1 MEQPNGNPCPEC
13 GAPRHR
19 DNTPSCACTL
29 RASDALRDA
38 RTAQAAAAEDFDPLR
53 IRPYVELDGG
63 TAGDTPDAP
72 DRAPEGAPGGA
83 PGGAPDGG
91 RENGKAQGG
100 QDVTAE
106 SGAPRAADA
115 TMPLRAVTPDAA
127 GAPDASGAHAPTGTP
142 APAGS
147 PGAGAPDA
155 GSPTSVLPAPLAPPA
170 TEPSA
175 ADLHLFES
183 GHPHP
188 SEAAPAVDDT
198 TDRAAA
204 PAPRRRRTALLAA
217 AGAVVA
223 VVGAAGWA
231 SGLFSY
237 ETPSRDG
244 APPQDIRAGVPDP
257 SSAAPSAAPATS
269 ASSAAPAS
277 ASPSPSTSASASPS
291 ASPSPSASSAAPS
304 PSEPAEPSATP
315 ASTAPADSPE
325 ETDED
330 DRDTTGP
337 VLSRGDRG
345 PEVTELQLRLRQ
357 LYLYN
362 DDINGQ
368 FTHRLEDALRN
379 YQWSRGLQDELSVYG
394 PATRARL
401 ESETREP

>member
-19 DNTPSCACTL
+19 DNTPSCTCTL

-63 TAGDTPDAP
+63 TAESTADTPG
-72 DRAPEGAPGGA
+72 RAPGDGAED
-83 PGGAPDGG
+83 APDGG
-91 RENGKAQGG
+91 RGTGKAPGAPG
-100 QDVTAE
+100 APAE
-106 SGAPRAADA
+106 SGAPQAADA
-115 TMPLRAVTPDAA
+115 TVPLRAVD
-127 GAPDASGAHAPTGTP
+127 PDASPVPDA
-142 APAGS
+142 S
-147 PGAGAPDA
+147 DAGA
-155 GSPTSVLPAPLAPPA
+155 PTSVLPTPLAPPA

-175 ADLHLFES
+175 ADLHLFET
-183 GHPHP
+183 GRPHP
-188 SEAAPAVDDT
+188 SEAAPAADDAT
-198 TDRAAA
+198 GQDAA
-204 PAPRRRRTALLAA
+204 PPRRRRRTTLLAA
-217 AGAVVA
+217 TGAVVA

-244 APPQDIRAGVPDP
+244 ALPEDIRVSVPDL
-257 SSAAPSAAPATS
+257 PSAPPSAEPTTS

-277 ASPSPSTSASASPS
+277 ASPPASESASASPS

-304 PSEPAEPSATP
+304 PSKSAEPSATP
-315 ASTAPADSPE
+315 TTAAPAGSPE
-325 ETDED
+325 GADED
-330 DRDTTGP
+330 GPGPTGP
-337 VLSRGDRG
+337 VLRRGDRG

-368 FTHRLEDALRN
+368 FTPRVEEALRN
-379 YQWSRGLQDELSVYG
+379 YQWSRGLQDELNVYG
-394 PATRARL
+394 PRTRALL
-401 ESETREP
+401 ETETREP

>member
-63 TAGDTPDAP
+63 TAGSAADAPGRAPGDGAQDPQDPPDGGRGTGQAPSAPDAP
-72 DRAPEGAPGGA
+72 DVPAG
-83 PGGAPDGG
+83 
-91 RENGKAQGG
+91 
-100 QDVTAE
+100 
-106 SGAPRAADA
+106 SGAPQAADA
-115 TMPLRAVTPDAA
+115 TMPLRTVTPDA
-127 GAPDASGAHAPTGTP
+127 
-142 APAGS
+142 S
-147 PGAGAPDA
+147 PVPGAPDA
-155 GSPTSVLPAPLAPPA
+155 GAPTSVLPTPLAPPA

-175 ADLHLFES
+175 ADLHLFET
-183 GHPHP
+183 GHPRP
-188 SEAAPAVDDT
+188 SEAAPAVDDAT
-198 TDRAAA
+198 GQDAA
-204 PAPRRRRTALLAA
+204 PPRRRRRTALLAA

-244 APPQDIRAGVPDP
+244 ALPEDVRVGVPDP
-257 SSAAPSAAPATS
+257 SSASPSAEPTPSAPSAAPT
-269 ASSAAPAS
+269 S
-277 ASPSPSTSASASPS
+277 ASPSASATASASPS
-291 ASPSPSASSAAPS
+291 ASPSPSASSASPS
-304 PSEPAEPSATP
+304 PSQSAEPSVTP
-315 ASTAPADSPE
+315 TSSAPVDSLE
-325 ETDED
+325 EGDED
-330 DRDTTGP
+330 DRGPTGP
-337 VLSRGDRG
+337 VLRRGDRG

-368 FTHRLEDALRN
+368 FTRRVEEALRN

-394 PATRARL
+394 PRTRALL
-401 ESETREP
+401 ETETREP